1 MDFYIGQILMFA
13 GSYAPQNWAFCQGQ
27 LYPIASYNAL
37 FAILGTQYG
46 GDGRTT
52 FALPDL
58 RGRVPV
64 GTGNGPGLTPRMNGQ
79 KFGAES
85 VTLTVGEMP
94 AHGHTPQG
102 FEGRGGD
109 ADTNPGDNTWGPSP
123 NEPVYN
129 RAAPNTAMDSN
140 SISQTGGNQGHMN
153 VQPGLGMNYIICING
168 LFPPRN

>member
-13 GSYAPQNWAFCQGQ
+13 GNYAPQNWAFCQGQ

-58 RGRVPV
+58 RGRVAV
-64 GTGNGPGLTPRMNGQ
+64 GTGSGPGLTPRSNGQ
-79 KFGAES
+79 KFGQES
-85 VTLTVGEMP
+85 VALTVP
-94 AHGHTPQG
+94 NLPSHSHNPVAY
-102 FEGRGGD
+102 EGRGG
-109 ADTNPGDNTWGPSP
+109 AETTPGGNTWGPASDTA
-123 NEPVYN
+123 YN
-129 RAAPNTAMDSN
+129 TNQPNTSMQQN
-140 SISQTGGNQGHMN
+140 SISQTGGNVPHDN
-153 VQPGLGMNYIICING
+153 LPPSLGVNYIICING